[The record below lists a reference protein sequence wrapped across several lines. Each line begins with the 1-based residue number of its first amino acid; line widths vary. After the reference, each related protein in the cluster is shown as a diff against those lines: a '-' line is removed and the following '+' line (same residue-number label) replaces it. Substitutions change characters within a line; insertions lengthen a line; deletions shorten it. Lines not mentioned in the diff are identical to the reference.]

1 MPIPTN
7 AAVQWNPIGGGG
19 MLSSIPNDALPVLR
33 PRMPRA
39 DALLPYLQRI
49 DDRRAYSNFGPL
61 VTELEARLAHRLGV
75 DPDCVV
81 TVANGTAGLTLAL
94 QSVVEAPKGY
104 CLIPSWTFVATAH
117 AVAAAGLT
125 PFLVDVDEGSWA
137 LTPDIARDALARIDG
152 PVAAVMPVAPF
163 GAPMDTD
170 AWDHFTAQT
179 GVPVVIDAAAG
190 HDTVRAGTS
199 LAVVSLHATKIL
211 GAGEG
216 GYVVGRQPDAIV
228 RIKQRSNFGFYGS
241 RDAQII
247 GTNAKMSEYHAAVGL
262 AAMDAYASDLAGFRA
277 VAAAYRERLTRQ
289 QRVGFQAGFGSEW
302 CGSVCVAR
310 FFGADQRRIM
320 SRLETVGISSRAW
333 WGTGVHAQT
342 AFAGLPRL
350 PLPVTEML
358 AQETLGLPYFV
369 DMTDTDVERV
379 CRIIEVAI

>member
-1 MPIPTN
+1 MPIQTN
-7 AAVQWNPIGGGG
+7 AAVQWNAIGGDAIV
-19 MLSSIPNDALPVLR
+19 SAIPAHDLPVSR

-39 DALLPYLQRI
+39 EALMPHLRRI
-49 DDRRAYSNFGPL
+49 DARRTYSNFGPL
-61 VTELEARLAHRLGV
+61 VAELETRLAQRLGL
-75 DPDCVV
+75 DADCVV

-94 QSVVEAPKGY
+94 QSVVGEAQGY

-117 AVAAAGLT
+117 AVSAAGLT

-137 LTPDIARDALARIDG
+137 LTPDIARDALTRIEG

-163 GAPMDTD
+163 GAPMETE
-170 AWDHFTAQT
+170 AWDRFTEQT
-179 GVPVVIDAAAG
+179 GIPVVIDAAAG
-190 HDTVRAGTS
+190 HDAVRAGAS
-199 LAVVSLHATKIL
+199 PAVVSLHATKIL

-216 GYVVGRQPDAIV
+216 GYVVCRRPDVIV
-228 RIKQRSNFGFYGS
+228 GIKQRSNFGFYGA
-241 RDAQII
+241 RDAQIV

-262 AAMDAYASDLAGFRA
+262 AAMDAYASDIAGFRT
-277 VAAAYRERLTRQ
+277 VAAAYRERLARRQ
-289 QRVGFQAGFGSEW
+289 WVQFQTGFGSEW

-310 FFGADQRRIM
+310 FVGADQQRIM
-320 SRLETVGISSRAW
+320 ARLAAVGLSSRAW
-333 WGTGVHAQT
+333 WGAGVHTQT

-379 CRIIEVAI
+379 CRVIECVF

>member
-1 MPIPTN
+1 MPIQTN
-7 AAVQWNPIGGGG
+7 AEVQWNAMGSGAI
-19 MLSSIPNDALPVLR
+19 LSPTHDVPVSR

-39 DALLPYLQRI
+39 ESLMPYLQRI
-49 DDRRAYSNFGPL
+49 DDRRTYSNFGPL
-61 VTELEARLAHRLGV
+61 VTELETRLAQRLGM
-75 DPDCVV
+75 DPDCVI

-117 AVAAAGLT
+117 AVSAAGLT

-137 LTPDIARDALARIDG
+137 LTPEIARDALTRIDG

-163 GAPMDTD
+163 GAPMDTE
-170 AWDHFTAQT
+170 AWDRFTEQT

-190 HDTVRAGTS
+190 HDAVRVGTTP
-199 LAVVSLHATKIL
+199 AVVSLHATKIL

-216 GYVVGRQPDAIV
+216 GYVVCRRQDVIV
-228 RIKQRSNFGFYGS
+228 RIKQRSNFGFYGT
-241 RDAQII
+241 RDAQTV

-262 AAMDAYASDLAGFRA
+262 AAMDAYSSDIAGFRA
-277 VAAAYRERLTRQ
+277 VAAAYRERLARRQ
-289 QRVGFQAGFGSEW
+289 WVGFQAGFGSEW

-310 FFGADQRRIM
+310 FVGADQQRIM
-320 SRLETVGISSRAW
+320 SRLDAVGLSSRAW
-333 WGTGVHAQT
+333 WGAGVHAQT
-342 AFAGLPRL
+342 AFAELPRL

-379 CRIIEVAI
+379 CRVIEHAL

>member
-1 MPIPTN
+1 MPIQTN
-7 AAVQWNPIGGGG
+7 AAGQGEVIGDRAPV
-19 MLSSIPNDALPVLR
+19 SAIPAEDIPVLR
-33 PRMPRA
+33 PRMPRV
-39 DALLPYLQRI
+39 DALIPYLRRI
-49 DDRRAYSNFGPL
+49 DERRIYSNFGPL
-61 VTELEARLAHRLGV
+61 VSELEARLAQRLGV
-75 DPDCVV
+75 DRSCLV

-94 QSVVEAPKGY
+94 QAVIEEPQGY

-117 AVAAAGLT
+117 AVSAAGLT

-137 LTPDIARDALARIDG
+137 LTPEIARDALTRIDG
-152 PVAAVMPVAPF
+152 PIAAVMPVAPF
-163 GAPMDTD
+163 GAPMDTE
-170 AWDHFTAQT
+170 AWDRFTAET

-199 LAVVSLHATKIL
+199 PAAVSLHATKIL

-216 GYVVGRQPDAIV
+216 GYVVCRRPDVIL
-228 RIKQRSNFGFYGS
+228 RIKQRSNFGFYGT
-241 RDAQII
+241 RDARLP

-262 AAMDAYASDLAGFRA
+262 ASMDAYVRDIEGFRA
-277 VAAAYRERLTRQ
+277 VAAAYRERLTRL

-310 FFGADQRRIM
+310 FYGADRQRIT
-320 SRLETVGISSRAW
+320 SRLEAVGIGSRAW

-342 AFAGLPRL
+342 AFAELPRL

-369 DMTDTDVERV
+369 DMTSTDVERV
-379 CRIIEVAI
+379 CRIIEAAI